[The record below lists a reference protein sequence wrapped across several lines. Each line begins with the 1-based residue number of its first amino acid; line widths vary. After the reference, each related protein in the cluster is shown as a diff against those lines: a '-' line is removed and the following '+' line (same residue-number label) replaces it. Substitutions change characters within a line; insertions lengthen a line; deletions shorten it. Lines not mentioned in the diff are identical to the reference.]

1 MTDRDQQPEREPDR
15 RRRRDSRSLSL
26 LRDDDDDEDGTPPPP
41 PPPPPRRDDR
51 WASSSLSLSSSSSSA
66 IPLPRSNLDD
76 DRSRFAATTSS
87 SSASSAP
94 PPRLYG
100 YTLPLPDDELVPRL
114 IGKSGRVARQI
125 QHASGVARIAS
136 GHLPLPDRRD
146 RPVPVLEFR
155 GTLTELHNAVQ
166 GVRQAVLDTVRPPP
180 LANSLADDIAFGTL
194 HLDDWCV
201 LDPRHLVLLSG
212 PSDRSS
218 MSDLLRTKLPKN
230 HQPLSIELN
239 NRVDTIHWKPIVEPN
254 PVPRRARSPSFST
267 NNLSE
272 SVKKRRVD
280 AIPALPLPLPP
291 PPPKRHVPDS
301 VRNESYDLVIEL
313 PFDAAPAVIGRAG
326 RRMREIHD
334 LSKARCRVNA
344 DDPTRNPTFCLS
356 GSVQQMM
363 IALAMVQDI
372 VRNEVDRLWCAP
384 WLDEKGRI
392 DFDNGKGNGGGA
404 DHGILGKGRRRSPS
418 PPPPPPPPPPPR
430 SSSLKNER
438 RRSSPPP
445 PPPPPPPYA
454 SRDRGGW

>member
-1 MTDRDQQPEREPDR
+1 MG
-15 RRRRDSRSLSL
+15 LVVV
-26 LRDDDDDEDGTPPPP
+26 
-41 PPPPPRRDDR
+41 
-51 WASSSLSLSSSSSSA
+51 
-66 IPLPRSNLDD
+66 
-76 DRSRFAATTSS
+76 RSRFAPTTASS
-87 SSASSAP
+87 SSVLAPLAPPPASLAP

-155 GTLTELHNAVQ
+155 GTLTEVHKAVE

-180 LANSLADDIAFGTL
+180 LASASVADDIAFGTL

-239 NRVDTIHWKPIVEPN
+239 NRVDTMNWKPIVEPN
-254 PVPRRARSPSFST
+254 PVPRRAASPPPPPTSTGGWGRARSPSFST
-267 NNLSE
+267 NDLSE

-280 AIPALPLPLPP
+280 AIPAPPLPP
-291 PPPKRHVPDS
+291 ARHVPDS
-301 VRNESYDLVIEL
+301 VRNESYDVLIEL

-334 LSKARCRVNA
+334 LSRARCRVNA

-356 GSVQQMM
+356 GSVQQMR

-372 VRNEVDRLWCAP
+372 VRNEVDRSWCAP

-392 DFDNGKGNGGGA
+392 GLEIKGGREGGVVGGVGAGNGNGNGNGGGGGGGYG
-404 DHGILGKGRRRSPS
+404 GIGKGRRRSPS
-418 PPPPPPPPPPPR
+418 PPPPPPPPR
-430 SSSLKNER
+430 SSSLRNER
-438 RRSSPPP
+438 RRSPPPP